1 MIMRGFLRAS
11 ALVLIG
17 VAFVMRGQA
26 QQSSAQGQAAQ
37 GAQNSVAGVAA
48 QLQLV
53 PQPREVKLKG
63 GEAFRVTRKTK
74 IVVAKRFGRDFAGAQ
89 MLVDEV
95 ARWTGW
101 KLKVDDA
108 EHMPGGSD
116 FIYIGDAME
125 DARLRE
131 ALGTSGLAMQSGFDA
146 QGYAILVERQR
157 ILVGGASEQGA
168 FYGVQTLR
176 QLLRP
181 AGNAGGEKSSAN
193 DRREKEERRTSAAKA
208 ADCARLTAQLKP
220 CPDKTERA
228 GEGAMSATGRKAN
241 AGSSSQTPLLGIT
254 VKNKGAARLGPTVTK
269 ESDVNE
275 AAGFVN
281 VRMNESAPGAKAA
294 SPSGKSVRQSGVEP
308 SFGYAQDRP
317 HSKEADSRT
326 ELGGNGQQKAGSS
339 PTSAAKAAAAGFG
352 MTEKNNGAEN
362 AQRGRAQLL
371 NVAART
377 NNTRGE
383 ILRSAD
389 GASLSSHEALSAS
402 RMTDQRETAARD
414 ARSSNSKSDYISEL
428 ECPAV
433 AIRDWPAM
441 KWRGASVDISRG
453 PIPTLEFMEKQI
465 RTLAAYKLNLYGLYM
480 EDVFTVK
487 GNGIF
492 APPNALTPEEITQ
505 LVTYATKYYVT
516 IMPELETFGHL
527 HNVLRY
533 DAYSDL
539 AETPHGAVL
548 TPTLP
553 GSYDLIGKLISEMAP
568 LFPGPFFHIG
578 ADETNELGQGKTK
591 DLIAQQGL
599 GQVYLAHIAK
609 LDGMLKSFENQMM
622 FWVDITEKFPQ
633 LLPTLPKDLI
643 AVVWTYDV
651 KPDYDADL
659 DPFKNAGLPIF
670 VSPGIGNWRKVYPD
684 FNSGFMNIRNLTRDG
699 QKYGAVGML
708 NTEWKDRGEELGGM
722 DWPGLI
728 FGAACGWQAGESS
741 VEQFMDSYDWAFY
754 RNADHTFEDALNK
767 LAGTNTLLHG
777 VQLDGTHVD
786 YFWASPFSELG
797 AEEAVKT
804 EPVVH
809 ELRVDAEEAWES
821 LLDNRAKAHMNE
833 DTLDDLIFAAQRLDL
848 LGMKFEYTQEMSDL
862 YWNAYMDMA
871 NTRQVENNL
880 IGISSTNGRLEDLR
894 ERLAD
899 VRSLYAERFRAQ
911 NHEAWLGNVLVR
923 YDQLSNVIQE
933 KINQIDALETEFR
946 QVKVLP
952 PPENLGFYLRP
963 ASTSQQ

>member
-1 MIMRGFLRAS
+1 
-11 ALVLIG
+11 
-17 VAFVMRGQA
+17 
-26 QQSSAQGQAAQ
+26 
-37 GAQNSVAGVAA
+37 
-48 QLQLV
+48 
-53 PQPREVKLKG
+53 
-63 GEAFRVTRKTK
+63 
-74 IVVAKRFGRDFAGAQ
+74 
-89 MLVDEV
+89 
-95 ARWTGW
+95 
-101 KLKVDDA
+101 
-108 EHMPGGSD
+108 
-116 FIYIGDAME
+116 
-125 DARLRE
+125 
-131 ALGTSGLAMQSGFDA
+131 
-146 QGYAILVERQR
+146 
-157 ILVGGASEQGA
+157 
-168 FYGVQTLR
+168 
-176 QLLRP
+176 
-181 AGNAGGEKSSAN
+181 
-193 DRREKEERRTSAAKA
+193 
-208 ADCARLTAQLKP
+208 
-220 CPDKTERA
+220 
-228 GEGAMSATGRKAN
+228 
-241 AGSSSQTPLLGIT
+241 
-254 VKNKGAARLGPTVTK
+254 
-269 ESDVNE
+269 
-275 AAGFVN
+275 
-281 VRMNESAPGAKAA
+281 
-294 SPSGKSVRQSGVEP
+294 
-308 SFGYAQDRP
+308 
-317 HSKEADSRT
+317 
-326 ELGGNGQQKAGSS
+326 
-339 PTSAAKAAAAGFG
+339 
-352 MTEKNNGAEN
+352 
-362 AQRGRAQLL
+362 
-371 NVAART
+371 
-377 NNTRGE
+377 
-383 ILRSAD
+383 
-389 GASLSSHEALSAS
+389 
-402 RMTDQRETAARD
+402 
-414 ARSSNSKSDYISEL
+414 
-428 ECPAV
+428 
-433 AIRDWPAM
+433 M
-441 KWRGASVDISRG
+441 KWRGASIDISRG
-453 PIPTLEFMEKQI
+453 PIPTLEFMEEQI
-465 RTLAAYKLNLYGLYM
+465 RTLAGYKLNLYGLYM

-505 LVTYATKYYVT
+505 LVEYAKKYYVT
-516 IMPELETFGHL
+516 VMPELETFGHL

-553 GSYDLIGKLISEMAP
+553 GSYDLIGKLVAQMAP

-609 LDGMLKSFENQMM
+609 LDGMLKPFAKQTM
-622 FWVDITEKFPQ
+622 FWADIAEKFPQ

-699 QKYGAVGML
+699 QKYGAIGQL

-754 RNADHTFEDALNK
+754 RNADHTFEDALKK

-786 YFWASPFSELG
+786 YFWASPFSKMG
-797 AEEAVKT
+797 AEQAVKA

-809 ELRVDAEEAWES
+809 ELRVDAEQAWES
-821 LLDNRAKAHMNE
+821 LLDNRAKARMNA

-848 LGMKFEYTQEMSDL
+848 LGMKFEYTQEMNDL
-862 YWNAYMDMA
+862 YWNAYLDMA
-871 NTRQVENNL
+871 NTKQVENDL

-963 ASTSQQ
+963 APMP